1 MNPAATSTIVQT
13 PSLRLVRRRPLDES
27 DTAAELNLHLP
38 KRRPQPIAGSLAH
51 RLLAGPVAQEARA
64 ALGFRERRE
73 RGALGWRQQLVR
85 EPVNADAARAVFDVH
100 TDATFARDAD
110 QRDAFGVRDVEVDP
124 EIAIEVR
131 PAARIALDRHGIGR
145 EPDRSSQNRAQ
156 RRTPDDVALREP
168 RASVT
173 RRACVLF
180 GGEPGR
186 EARDLVLA
194 RRELHPPRGN
204 AVRRGGELDRRL
216 LRIARVRE
224 IVYAHS
230 RFSPMV
236 FILRSLGRLPLTSL
250 YGVARCIYF
259 VTFRVLRWRRDL
271 AARNIA
277 RSFPEKSEADHAAIL
292 EQSYRNMSEVF
303 VELLWGWRASAEQ
316 LKDRM
321 AIDNPELVARF
332 VAEKRSVILLTAHVC
347 NWEWLLP
354 GGGAHFGIP
363 IDAVYKPIRVASL
376 DTYMRDARSRFGGQ
390 PIPIKSFAFELL
402 RRAGQPRAYG
412 LVADQTPLKSMDK
425 HWARFL
431 NQDTAFF
438 VGAEK
443 IARFLEAP
451 VVLCRDAAGLARA
464 LRGASTRARRA
475 AVRGRRA
482 RGRRC
487 RHLDHRGVCAQA
499 RGRDQGEPRGLALG
513 AQ

>member
-1 MNPAATSTIVQT
+1 
-13 PSLRLVRRRPLDES
+13 
-27 DTAAELNLHLP
+27 
-38 KRRPQPIAGSLAH
+38 
-51 RLLAGPVAQEARA
+51 
-64 ALGFRERRE
+64 
-73 RGALGWRQQLVR
+73 
-85 EPVNADAARAVFDVH
+85 
-100 TDATFARDAD
+100 
-110 QRDAFGVRDVEVDP
+110 
-124 EIAIEVR
+124 
-131 PAARIALDRHGIGR
+131 
-145 EPDRSSQNRAQ
+145 
-156 RRTPDDVALREP
+156 
-168 RASVT
+168 
-173 RRACVLF
+173 
-180 GGEPGR
+180 
-186 EARDLVLA
+186 
-194 RRELHPPRGN
+194 
-204 AVRRGGELDRRL
+204 
-216 LRIARVRE
+216 
-224 IVYAHS
+224 
-230 RFSPMV
+230 MV

-250 YGVARCIYF
+250 YGVARFIYF

-277 RSFPEKSEADHAAIL
+277 RSFPEKSEAEHAAIL

-332 VAEKRSVILLTAHVC
+332 VAEKRSVIQLTAHVC

-425 HWARFL
+425 HWTRFL

-451 VVLCRDAAGLARA
+451 VVYVAM
-464 LRGASTRARRA
+464 RR
-475 AVRGRRA
+475 VSRGRYAVHLHVLAEPPYDDGGHGAGDADTWITEAYARKLEAEIRA
-482 RGRRC
+482 SPADWLWV
-487 RHLDHRGVCAQA
+487 HNKWKY
-499 RGRDQGEPRGLALG
+499 PRPE
-513 AQ
+513 

>member
-1 MNPAATSTIVQT
+1 
-13 PSLRLVRRRPLDES
+13 
-27 DTAAELNLHLP
+27 
-38 KRRPQPIAGSLAH
+38 
-51 RLLAGPVAQEARA
+51 
-64 ALGFRERRE
+64 
-73 RGALGWRQQLVR
+73 
-85 EPVNADAARAVFDVH
+85 
-100 TDATFARDAD
+100 
-110 QRDAFGVRDVEVDP
+110 
-124 EIAIEVR
+124 
-131 PAARIALDRHGIGR
+131 
-145 EPDRSSQNRAQ
+145 
-156 RRTPDDVALREP
+156 
-168 RASVT
+168 
-173 RRACVLF
+173 
-180 GGEPGR
+180 
-186 EARDLVLA
+186 
-194 RRELHPPRGN
+194 
-204 AVRRGGELDRRL
+204 
-216 LRIARVRE
+216 
-224 IVYAHS
+224 
-230 RFSPMV
+230 MV

-259 VTFRVLRWRRDL
+259 VTFHVLRWRRDL

-277 RSFPEKSEADHAAIL
+277 RSFPEKTEAEHGAIL

-425 HWARFL
+425 HWTRFL

-451 VVLCRDAAGLARA
+451 VVYVAM
-464 LRGASTRARRA
+464 RR
-475 AVRGRRA
+475 VSRGRYAVHLHVLAEPPYDDGQHESGDADTWITEAYARKLEAEIRA
-482 RGRRC
+482 SPADWLWV
-487 RHLDHRGVCAQA
+487 HNKWKY
-499 RGRDQGEPRGLALG
+499 PRPE
-513 AQ
+513 

>member
-1 MNPAATSTIVQT
+1 
-13 PSLRLVRRRPLDES
+13 
-27 DTAAELNLHLP
+27 
-38 KRRPQPIAGSLAH
+38 
-51 RLLAGPVAQEARA
+51 
-64 ALGFRERRE
+64 
-73 RGALGWRQQLVR
+73 
-85 EPVNADAARAVFDVH
+85 
-100 TDATFARDAD
+100 
-110 QRDAFGVRDVEVDP
+110 
-124 EIAIEVR
+124 
-131 PAARIALDRHGIGR
+131 
-145 EPDRSSQNRAQ
+145 
-156 RRTPDDVALREP
+156 
-168 RASVT
+168 
-173 RRACVLF
+173 
-180 GGEPGR
+180 
-186 EARDLVLA
+186 
-194 RRELHPPRGN
+194 
-204 AVRRGGELDRRL
+204 
-216 LRIARVRE
+216 
-224 IVYAHS
+224 
-230 RFSPMV
+230 MV

-259 VTFRVLRWRRDL
+259 VTFHVLRWRRDL

-277 RSFPEKSEADHAAIL
+277 RSFPEKTEAEHVAIL

-425 HWARFL
+425 HWTRFL

-451 VVLCRDAAGLARA
+451 VVYVAM
-464 LRGASTRARRA
+464 RR
-475 AVRGRRA
+475 VSRGRYAVHLHVLAEPPYDDGQHESGDADTWITEAYARKLEAEIRA
-482 RGRRC
+482 SPADWLWV
-487 RHLDHRGVCAQA
+487 HNKWKY
-499 RGRDQGEPRGLALG
+499 PRPE
-513 AQ
+513 